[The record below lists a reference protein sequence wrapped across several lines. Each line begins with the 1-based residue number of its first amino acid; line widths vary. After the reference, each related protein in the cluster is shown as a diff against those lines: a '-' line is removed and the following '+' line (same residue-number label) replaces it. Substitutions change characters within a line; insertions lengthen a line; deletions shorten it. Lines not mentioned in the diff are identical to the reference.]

1 MHDCVIAEAQGS
13 CALAITANYSGKK
26 RKETKAMQK
35 GSNFS
40 FTDLKDKS
48 ILSARGQASLKH
60 FAFYVNVMWVQ
71 QAGLILDEL
80 LQFWKGYYCFVKPV
94 NH

>member
-40 FTDLKDKS
+40 FTDL
-48 ILSARGQASLKH
+48 
-60 FAFYVNVMWVQ
+60 
-71 QAGLILDEL
+71 
-80 LQFWKGYYCFVKPV
+80 
-94 NH
+94 

>member
-40 FTDLKDKS
+40 FTDLKD
-48 ILSARGQASLKH
+48 RGQASLKH
-60 FAFYVNVMWVQ
+60 FSFYVNVMWVQ

-80 LQFWKGYYCFVKPV
+80 LQF
-94 NH
+94 